1 MKNKYSLL
9 SQLIEG
15 QLSGELN
22 ESQFRLLQ
30 QMMLNDPE
38 SLVYYIEYTT
48 LWALLDEAGGF
59 QDIGFATEFDSAM
72 MDAFAEEERTAP
84 PIEIPAVSKKSQED
98 EKPTEIKKVHPKVSK
113 FSIVSLAMSSAALL
127 FVIVYAH
134 FVSMRRGIETAT
146 LTDSMNAKWADI
158 ASPVEKG
165 TRLVTGEK
173 RWLLR
178 EGYAELLF
186 DNQARV
192 VLEGPA
198 EFQILAED
206 RVGLSYG
213 KVYARVPQ
221 TAGGF
226 SVYTPNAKII
236 DLGTEFGVQVEIG
249 GNTQLHVL
257 KGKTMLMAGKTDR
270 VNMEVSQR
278 NARKISGEN
287 GKISNIRCQSDHF
300 VRVIN
305 SESRCVWRGQNLDL
319 ADIVGGGNGLGT
331 GKRGSCI
338 DTTTG
343 EWKPESYL
351 PSSSEDFKPGTHM
364 KSNYCFH
371 AVKDNPFIDGVFI
384 PDNGQGPVVISTQGH
399 SFEGFPDTSELGW
412 GGIVYVEESILKHP
426 IKLNNVQYGV
436 PERSALF
443 MHGNAGIT
451 FDLEQIRQAFPGSL
465 REFRAVYGI
474 ADDYWDGVGC
484 PAYADFW
491 VLVDGQVRFSR
502 KGVQVHQGGTISVVL
517 SDQDRF
523 LTLVTTDGGKGSP
536 EYDNRTSFNDWSV
549 FGEPCLIFD

>member
-1 MKNKYSLL
+1 
-9 SQLIEG
+9 
-15 QLSGELN
+15 
-22 ESQFRLLQ
+22 
-30 QMMLNDPE
+30 MMLNDPE

-270 VNMEVSQR
+270 VNMEVSQG
-278 NARKISGEN
+278 NARKISGE
-287 GKISNIRCQSDHF
+287 
-300 VRVIN
+300 
-305 SESRCVWRGQNLDL
+305 
-319 ADIVGGGNGLGT
+319 
-331 GKRGSCI
+331 
-338 DTTTG
+338 
-343 EWKPESYL
+343 
-351 PSSSEDFKPGTHM
+351 
-364 KSNYCFH
+364 
-371 AVKDNPFIDGVFI
+371 
-384 PDNGQGPVVISTQGH
+384 
-399 SFEGFPDTSELGW
+399 
-412 GGIVYVEESILKHP
+412 
-426 IKLNNVQYGV
+426 
-436 PERSALF
+436 
-443 MHGNAGIT
+443 
-451 FDLEQIRQAFPGSL
+451 
-465 REFRAVYGI
+465 
-474 ADDYWDGVGC
+474 
-484 PAYADFW
+484 
-491 VLVDGQVRFSR
+491 
-502 KGVQVHQGGTISVVL
+502 
-517 SDQDRF
+517 
-523 LTLVTTDGGKGSP
+523 
-536 EYDNRTSFNDWSV
+536 
-549 FGEPCLIFD
+549 

>member
-98 EKPTEIKKVHPKVSK
+98 EKPTEIKKVHSKVSK
-113 FSIVSLAMSSAALL
+113 FSVFSLVLSSAALL

-134 FVSMRRGIETAT
+134 FVSMRHGIVVAT
-146 LTDSMNAKWADI
+146 LTDCLNAKWMDDTA
-158 ASPVEKG
+158 PMTKG
-165 TRLVTGEK
+165 TRIETGNK
-173 RWLLR
+173 RFLLR

-192 VLEGPA
+192 VLEGPV

-221 TAGGF
+221 TAAGF

-236 DLGTEFGVQVEIG
+236 DLGTEFGVQVEIS

-270 VNMEVSQR
+270 VNMEISQG
-278 NARKISGEN
+278 NARKISGKD

-305 SESRCVWRGQNLDL
+305 SESHCIWRGQNL
-319 ADIVGGGNGLGT
+319 
-331 GKRGSCI
+331 
-338 DTTTG
+338 
-343 EWKPESYL
+343 KP
-351 PSSSEDFKPGTHM
+351 
-364 KSNYCFH
+364 
-371 AVKDNPFIDGVFI
+371 
-384 PDNGQGPVVISTQGH
+384 
-399 SFEGFPDTSELGW
+399 
-412 GGIVYVEESILKHP
+412 
-426 IKLNNVQYGV
+426 
-436 PERSALF
+436 
-443 MHGNAGIT
+443 
-451 FDLEQIRQAFPGSL
+451 
-465 REFRAVYGI
+465 
-474 ADDYWDGVGC
+474 
-484 PAYADFW
+484 
-491 VLVDGQVRFSR
+491 
-502 KGVQVHQGGTISVVL
+502 
-517 SDQDRF
+517 
-523 LTLVTTDGGKGSP
+523 LTK
-536 EYDNRTSFNDWSV
+536 
-549 FGEPCLIFD
+549 

>member
-1 MKNKYSLL
+1 MSDSMKNKYSLL

-48 LWALLDEAGGF
+48 LWALLDEASGF
-59 QDIGFATEFDSAM
+59 QDIGFVTEFDSAM

-98 EKPTEIKKVHPKVSK
+98 EKPTDIKKIHPKVSK
-113 FSIVSLAMSSAALL
+113 FSVFSLVLSSAALL

-206 RVGLSYG
+206 RIGLSYG

-270 VNMEVSQR
+270 VNMEISQGD
-278 NARKISGEN
+278 ARKISGKTGE
-287 GKISNIRCQSDHF
+287 ISDICCRPNHF

-305 SESRCVWRGQNLDL
+305 SESNCVWRGQNLDL
-319 ADIVGGGNGLGT
+319 ADIVGGGNGF
-331 GKRGSCI
+331 GSG
-338 DTTTG
+338 TTG
-343 EWKPESYL
+343 MSIDPTSGKLSSKPE
-351 PSSSEDFKPGTHM
+351 GRRGA
-364 KSNYCFH
+364 SNDYRLV
-371 AVKDNPFIDGVFI
+371 ASIPYVDGVFV
-384 PDNGQGPVVISTQGH
+384 PNGRSQQIVSSQGH
-399 SFEGFPDTSELGW
+399 LFQECPETTGLTCENIINVTTNVDFLVTQTQ
-412 GGIVYVEESILKHP
+412 YVSDASLRAI
-426 IKLNNVQYGV
+426 
-436 PERSALF
+436 S
-443 MHGNAGIT
+443 MHANMGIT
-451 FDLEQIRQAFPGSL
+451 FDLQAMRGLIKGVDIQRFQSQFGIR
-465 REFRAVYGI
+465 RYAVRPS
-474 ADDYWDGVGC
+474 ASN
-484 PAYADFW
+484 ADFW
-491 VLVDGQVRFSR
+491 VLVDGKLKFKKEHVKIGQLHS
-502 KGVQVHQGGTISVVL
+502 IDIEL
-517 SDQDRF
+517 SENDRF
-523 LTLVTTDGGKGSP
+523 LTLMITEGDDPETRFLEDMVLTAIDSDWGIFIDPVLVLSP
-536 EYDNRTSFNDWSV
+536 K
-549 FGEPCLIFD
+549 